1 MHAHCESAIYNN
13 LIIPTVCLACT
24 NLLIVIVLGVAVVY
38 SGPVHNGL
46 SISCCHSPA
55 ALIGSSSKITQCQFT
70 IHVHMF
76 LSNFTLLSWI
86 KTTKYWCQLVPVI
99 KKISQPNDITYR

>member
-1 MHAHCESAIYNN
+1 MHAHCVSAICNN
-13 LIIPTVCLACT
+13 LIIIPTVCLACT
-24 NLLIVIVLGVAVVY
+24 NLLIAIVLGVAVVY
-38 SGPVHNGL
+38 SGASAQWS

-55 ALIGSSSKITQCQFT
+55 ALIGSSSKITQYQYT

-99 KKISQPNDITYR
+99 K